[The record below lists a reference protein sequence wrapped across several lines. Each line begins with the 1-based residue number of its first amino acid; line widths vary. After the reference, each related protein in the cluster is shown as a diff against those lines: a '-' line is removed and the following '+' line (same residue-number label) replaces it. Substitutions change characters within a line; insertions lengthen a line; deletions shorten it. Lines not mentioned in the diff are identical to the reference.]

1 MFLQNLCY
9 EILNTFYILR
19 EETFDTSCPS
29 ERFSNVHEIFFH
41 FIRRQRYFFLTS
53 VLNDT
58 LEIIYT
64 HPVLSYQKIAQ
75 SQGKDVNVGCIF
87 RVGIG
92 PQSNHHHSVSKYTH
106 YQDY

>member
-41 FIRRQRYFFLTS
+41 FIRRQRSFFLTS

-64 HPVLSYQKIAQ
+64 HIVLSYQNVAQ
-75 SQGKDVNVGCIF
+75 SQRKHINSGCIF
-87 RVGIG
+87 RR
-92 PQSNHHHSVSKYTH
+92 
-106 YQDY
+106 

>member
-1 MFLQNLCY
+1 MLLQNLCY

-19 EETFDTSCPS
+19 EETLDTSCPS

-41 FIRRQRYFFLTS
+41 FIRRQRSFFLTS

-64 HPVLSYQKIAQ
+64 HIVLSYQNIAQ
-75 SQGKDVNVGCIF
+75 SQRKHVDSGCIF
-87 RVGIG
+87 CSRICT
-92 PQSNHHHSVSKYTH
+92 QCNHHQSVPKYTH